1 MSVTAAEIRQMSRA
15 LGTPSSRKLAPLANT
30 GAVSPEM
37 LAMAAKLGLPSTLA
51 KLLPESPSECTP
63 ICLEAI
69 EGQPANYYLGTDPN
83 GATGVWPIP
92 GGVAEAPADNAL
104 YARRNNAWEAFSPG
118 IGETPTPPGPAAPE
132 GVVAGILK
140 GQLYAQLDETSTYI
154 ARQWIFNGTPGTNT
168 GWL

>member
-69 EGQPANYYLGTDPN
+69 EGQPANYYLGTDAN
-83 GATGVWPIP
+83 GVTGVWPIP
-92 GGVAEAPADNAL
+92 GGVEEAPVDGIA
-104 YARRNNAWEAFSPG
+104 YARRNATWFPMSVYFPAE
-118 IGETPTPPGPAAPE
+118 PGPAEPNGLYA
-132 GVVAGILK
+132 GVAKGIT
-140 GQLYAQLDETSTYI
+140 YAQLDDTLSYLK
-154 ARQWIFNGTPGTNT
+154 RLWIFNGVAGQTT
-168 GWL
+168 GWI